1 MPRFNKMPARIF
13 SVAVLMATAG
23 LAFVVLPGT
32 GAQGL
37 TNHAKHLTALDPAQI
52 VWMLICAVLVL
63 SMQTGFLFLE
73 AGAVRS
79 KNSINVAQKNAADF
93 VVCGVVFFLWGFS
106 LTFGAGTTPWFGF
119 GGIDLSTAQAA
130 AMVVLIYQFG
140 FSSTAATILSGA
152 VAERMSFVG
161 YMVMTAF
168 VVGVVYPVFAH
179 LVWGNLVLPDNPA
192 WLADRGYIDFAGSS
206 VVHVM
211 AAAVSLACIIELGPR
226 IGRYDA
232 DGKTVEFSGHS
243 SVLALGGALM
253 LFIGWLG
260 FNSGAVAPGAPQ
272 LPHVIANTIVAGCF
286 GAMAGMVL
294 GFVKDGGVFKP
305 AATINGMIGG
315 LVAVTAG
322 CLVVGLSGAAVIGM
336 AGGSLA
342 VIGSQLIAD
351 KLKLDDPLD
360 VLSVHG
366 LAGIC
371 GTLLLVAFADPAA
384 LKEGSR
390 LAQFLIQLEGLAICI
405 AWAFGSTFLF
415 LRLLR
420 FFMKLRVSPEDE
432 MLGLNYTEHGAT
444 LGSDRLRA
452 SLGAHLDQAKADGN
466 YLRPLALENNG
477 DESAEIGIV
486 FNELVSKHVGVM
498 RQLETARE
506 QAVASEQSKSEFLAN
521 MSHEIR
527 TPMNGVLGMAELLRG
542 TNLDV
547 KQSMFTDIII
557 RSGNAL
563 LTIINDILDFSKI
576 SARKLQ
582 LDSAPFAFVPMIE
595 DVATLLSSKAAEK
608 DIELIVRIEP
618 AIPQTLVGDAGRIRQ
633 ILTNLVGNAVKF
645 TETGHVLIE
654 ASCDGVRDGMASLTI
669 AVTDTGIGIPA
680 NKVSAVFEE
689 FAQADNTSTRKYEGT
704 GLGLSI
710 ASSLT
715 TLMGGT
721 MGVESVEGKGSR
733 FWFRLQLPVSGEHV
747 AVSEYAALKPGLRVL
762 IVDDNPV
769 NRTILSERLT
779 DWGVDHAD
787 AASGT
792 EALAIL
798 RAAASHGMPVDLAI
812 LDYQM
817 PGMTGLELLAQMRA
831 SPQLAAIPAILLTSV
846 DNPEIGQGPRPEGT
860 ITKPV
865 RTSLLLDTMKTAL
878 AKRLP
883 AKQAA

>member
-1 MPRFNKMPARIF
+1 VPRFNKMPARIF

-23 LAFVVLPGT
+23 LAYAVLPSA
-32 GAQGL
+32 GAQGVA
-37 TNHAKHLTALDPAQI
+37 TSAKHLTALDPAQV
-52 VWMLICAVLVL
+52 VWMMICAVLVL

-152 VAERMSFVG
+152 VAERMSFAG

-168 VVGVVYPVFAH
+168 VVGIVYPVFAH
-179 LVWGNLVLPDNPA
+179 LVWGNLVLPGNPA

-206 VVHVM
+206 VVHVL

-226 IGRYDA
+226 IGR
-232 DGKTVEFSGHS
+232 EFSGHS

-253 LFIGWLG
+253 LFIGWIG

-322 CLVVGLSGAAVIGM
+322 CLVIGLSGAAVIGM
-336 AGGSLA
+336 AGGALA

-371 GTLLLVAFADPAA
+371 GTLLLAAFADPAA
-384 LKEGSR
+384 LKDGSR

-405 AWAFGSTFLF
+405 VWAFASTFLF
-415 LRLLR
+415 LRVLR
-420 FFMKLRVSPEDE
+420 LFMRLRVSAEDE
-432 MLGLNYTEHGAT
+432 ILGLNYAEHGAT
-444 LGSDRLRA
+444 LGSDRLRTA
-452 SLGAHLDQAKADGN
+452 LGEHLDKARQDGN

-506 QAVASEQSKSEFLAN
+506 KAVASEQSKSEFLAN

-547 KQSMFTDIII
+547 KQGMFTDIII

-582 LDSAPFAFVPMIE
+582 LDSAPFVFAPMIE

-618 AIPQTLVGDAGRIRQ
+618 AIPHNLVGDAGRIRQ

-654 ASCDGVRDGMASLTI
+654 AVCDGVRDGVAWLTI
-669 AVTDTGIGIPA
+669 AVIDTGIGIPA
-680 NKVSAVFEE
+680 DKVTAVFEE

-733 FWFRLQLPVSGEHV
+733 FWFSLQLLVSGEHV
-747 AVSEYAALKPGLRVL
+747 ELPGRGALRPGLRVL

-769 NRTILSERLT
+769 NRTILSERLSE
-779 DWGVDHAD
+779 WGVDHA
-787 AASGT
+787 AAACGA

-798 RAAASHGMPVDLAI
+798 RAAASHGLPVDLAI

-831 SPQLAAIPAILLTSV
+831 SPQLSAIPAILLTSV
-846 DNPEIGQGPRPEGT
+846 DNPAMGHGPRPEGT

-865 RTSLLLDTMKTAL
+865 RASLLLETMKTAL
-878 AKRLP
+878 ARRVV
-883 AKQAA
+883 KQAA